1 MPNISHRNTILLVVM
16 FILFQSCG
24 KKVAAPL
31 VENVAVLDSLIPK
44 DTLVQA
50 EIKPVPVEV
59 QPPVEEPKEDN
70 KVVSEDLNFNYLKA
84 KSKVLWKTNS
94 NADTYT
100 VDIRMKKDS
109 LIWMNISVSMIT
121 GATGLFSKDRVQ
133 FFHKINNEY
142 FNLTYDS
149 LSTKMGFKINYEIL
163 QSLIVGN
170 QPFKK
175 KNSRVIRENEN
186 YILKQDE
193 GRIQIDNYVG
203 PNRKLKKLLVNDG
216 PTENK
221 LTLDYEDF
229 ATINQFLF
237 PFSSQ
242 ITLDVKDKD
251 NKLVKTLISIKYS
264 KVELLDTP
272 LEFPFKV
279 PAKYLNK

>member
-1 MPNISHRNTILLVVM
+1 MPNLSHWKNILLFGL

-24 KKVAAPL
+24 KKVVNTP
-31 VENVAVLDSLIPK
+31 VESVALSDTIMAK
-44 DTLVQA
+44 DTSVIV
-50 EIKPVPVEV
+50 EKKPEVVEEQPV
-59 QPPVEEPKEDN
+59 VEEPK
-70 KVVSEDLNFNYLKA
+70 VATEDLNFNYLKA

-94 NADTYT
+94 NSDTYT

-109 LIWMNISVSMIT
+109 IIWMNISVSMIT

-175 KNSRVIRENEN
+175 NNSRVIRENEN

-229 ATINQFLF
+229 AAINQFLF

-264 KVELLDTP
+264 KVELLDSP

>member
-1 MPNISHRNTILLVVM
+1 M

-229 ATINQFLF
+229 ASINQFLF

>member
-1 MPNISHRNTILLVVM
+1 MPHLSHGKNILLVVL

-24 KKVAAPL
+24 KKIGTPS
-31 VENVAVLDSLIPK
+31 VETVAVIDTIIAK
-44 DTLVQA
+44 DTTTLI
-50 EIKPVPVEV
+50 EIKPAVEEV
-59 QPPVEEPKEDN
+59 QPIVEEPK
-70 KVVSEDLNFNYLKA
+70 VHTEDLNFNYIKA

-94 NADTYT
+94 NSDTYT

-121 GATGLFSKDRVQ
+121 GATGIFSKDRVQ

-175 KNSRVIRENEN
+175 NNSRVIRENEN

-251 NKLVKTLISIKYS
+251 NKVVKTLISIKYS
-264 KVELLDTP
+264 KVELLDSP

>member
-1 MPNISHRNTILLVVM
+1 MPNLSQGKNLLFILLV
-16 FILFQSCG
+16 ILFQSCG
-24 KKVAAPL
+24 KKVG
-31 VENVAVLDSLIPK
+31 I
-44 DTLVQA
+44 
-50 EIKPVPVEV
+50 
-59 QPPVEEPKEDN
+59 PPVEAVVVSDTIVVKDTTLLVEKKPDIVQVQPVEEEPK
-70 KVVSEDLNFNYLKA
+70 VATEDLNFNYLKA

-94 NADTYT
+94 NSDTYT

-121 GATGLFSKDRVQ
+121 GATGLFTKERVQ

-149 LSTKMGFKINYEIL
+149 LSAKMGFKVTYEIL

-175 KNSRVIRENEN
+175 NHSRVIRENEN

-229 ATINQFLF
+229 AAINQFLF

-264 KVELLDTP
+264 KVELLETP

>member
-1 MPNISHRNTILLVVM
+1 MPYLSHWKNILL
-16 FILFQSCG
+16 FGLFLLFQSCG
-24 KKVAAPL
+24 KKVVNTPVESAAISDTI
-31 VENVAVLDSLIPK
+31 VVAK
-44 DTLVQA
+44 DTTVLLEKKP
-50 EIKPVPVEV
+50 EI
-59 QPPVEEPKEDN
+59 VEEQPVVEEL
-70 KVVSEDLNFNYLKA
+70 KVSTEDLNFNYLKA

-94 NADTYT
+94 NSDTYT

-142 FNLTYDS
+142 FNWTYDS
-149 LSTKMGFKINYEIL
+149 LSVKMGFKINYEIM

-170 QPFKK
+170 QPFKR

-229 ATINQFLF
+229 AAINQFLF

-264 KVELLDTP
+264 KVELLESP

>member
-1 MPNISHRNTILLVVM
+1 MPYLSHVKNILLFGL

-24 KKVAAPL
+24 KKVVNTP
-31 VENVAVLDSLIPK
+31 VESVALSDTIMAK
-44 DTLVQA
+44 DTSVIV
-50 EIKPVPVEV
+50 EKKPEVVEEQPV
-59 QPPVEEPKEDN
+59 VEEPK
-70 KVVSEDLNFNYLKA
+70 VATEDLNFNYLKA

-94 NADTYT
+94 NSDTYT

-109 LIWMNISVSMIT
+109 IIWMNISVSMIT

-175 KNSRVIRENEN
+175 NNSRVIRENEN

-229 ATINQFLF
+229 AAINQFLF

-264 KVELLDTP
+264 KVELLDSP

>member
-1 MPNISHRNTILLVVM
+1 MPSLHPWRFSLWVIAFL
-16 FILFQSCG
+16 FFQSCG
-24 KKVAAPL
+24 KKVVVPP
-31 VENVAVLDSLIPK
+31 VVAVAVVDSVVQK
-44 DTLVQA
+44 DTLVV
-50 EIKPVPVEV
+50 EEKKPEPEPIQVA
-59 QPPVEEPKEDN
+59 EEPK
-70 KVVSEDLNFNYLKA
+70 VSTEDLNFNYLKA

-94 NADTYT
+94 NSDTYT

-175 KNSRVIRENEN
+175 NNSRVIRENEN

-216 PTENK
+216 PTQNK

-229 ATINQFLF
+229 ASINQFLF

-242 ITLDVKDKD
+242 ITLDVNDKD
-251 NKLVKTLISIKYS
+251 NVKVKTLISIKYS

-272 LEFPFKV
+272 LDFPFKV
-279 PAKYLNK
+279 PVKYLNK

>member
-1 MPNISHRNTILLVVM
+1 MPYLSHGKNILLFGL

-24 KKVAAPL
+24 KKVVNTP
-31 VENVAVLDSLIPK
+31 VESVALSDTIMAK
-44 DTLVQA
+44 DTSVIV
-50 EIKPVPVEV
+50 EKKPEVVEEQPV
-59 QPPVEEPKEDN
+59 VEEPK
-70 KVVSEDLNFNYLKA
+70 VATEDLNFNYLKA

-94 NADTYT
+94 NSDTYT

-109 LIWMNISVSMIT
+109 IIWMNISVSMIT

-175 KNSRVIRENEN
+175 NNSRVIRENEN

-229 ATINQFLF
+229 AAINQFLF

-264 KVELLDTP
+264 KVELLDSP

>member
-1 MPNISHRNTILLVVM
+1 MPNLSQGKNLLFILLV
-16 FILFQSCG
+16 ILFQSCG
-24 KKVAAPL
+24 KKV
-31 VENVAVLDSLIPK
+31 SI
-44 DTLVQA
+44 
-50 EIKPVPVEV
+50 
-59 QPPVEEPKEDN
+59 PPVEAVVVSDTIVVKDTTLLVEKKPDIVQVQPVEEEPK
-70 KVVSEDLNFNYLKA
+70 VATEDLNFNYLKA

-94 NADTYT
+94 NSDTYT

-121 GATGLFSKDRVQ
+121 GATGLFTKERVQ

-149 LSTKMGFKINYEIL
+149 LSTKMGFKVTYEIL

-175 KNSRVIRENEN
+175 NHSRVIRENEN

-229 ATINQFLF
+229 AAINQFLF

-264 KVELLDTP
+264 KVELLETP

-279 PAKYLNK
+279 PAKYLKK